1 MALKWFQQPS
11 ERACVVGLDG
21 VPFSMVKRF
30 VAEGVMPRLGAI
42 IAGGA
47 AFRETTVSLPE
58 ISSVSWSSFMTG
70 KNPGEHGIFGFTDL
84 HPGTYTQSFP
94 SFRDLKCD
102 TIWDRLGEQKM
113 RSVVINQPATYPARP
128 VHGALVSGFVAVHL
142 DKSVFPARY
151 LRQLR
156 EINYEIDLDAEL
168 VRDNPTAL
176 FRALH
181 ELLRVREALMDIL
194 WKEEKWNLMEVVIT
208 GTDRL
213 HHFMMDAYEDTA
225 HPNHKDFLD
234 YYRAVDAFVG
244 RVYDRFVADA
254 SEPRNFFVLSDHG
267 FCRTRH
273 EVNINT
279 VLAQHGFLKM
289 SGDDPKRLEN
299 ISEAA
304 VAFGL
309 DPSRIYLHRRGRY
322 PRGGVDDSRADA
334 LMNEISEAFLAL
346 RHDGEEII
354 RKVFRGRD
362 VYSGAASANGPD
374 LILLTKAGFDLKGR
388 LGAPD
393 VIATRRLQGMHTWD
407 DAFVVTGRTDLVPH
421 GRELTLLDVPA
432 MLVAS
437 LGLEPAHA

>member
-21 VPFSMVKRF
+21 VPYSMVQRF
-30 VAEGVMPRLGAI
+30 VRDGVMPRLGDI
-42 IAGGA
+42 IARG

-58 ISSVSWSSFMTG
+58 ISSVSWSTFMTG
-70 KNPGEHGIFGFTDL
+70 RNPGEHGIFGFTDL
-84 HPGTYTQSFP
+84 HAGTYTQSFP
-94 SFRDLKCD
+94 SFRDLKCE
-102 TIWDRLGEQKM
+102 TIWDRLGELKM
-113 RSVVINQPATYPARP
+113 RSVVVNQPATYPARP

-151 LRQLR
+151 LRELR
-156 EINYEIDLDAEL
+156 DMSYEIDLDAEL

-181 ELLRVREALMDIL
+181 ELLRVRERLVDLL

-213 HHFMMDAYEDTA
+213 HHFLFDAYDDPA
-225 HPNHKDFLD
+225 HPHHGDFLD

-244 RVYDRFVADA
+244 RVHDRFAADA
-254 SEPRNFFVLSDHG
+254 GDPRNFFVLSDHG

-279 VLAQHGFLKM
+279 VLRENGFLGF
-289 SGDDPKRLEN
+289 SGADPRRLDSIAE
-299 ISEAA
+299 SA

-322 PRGGVDDSRADA
+322 PRGGVSDAKADS
-334 LMNEISEAFLAL
+334 LLGEIEAAFLAL
-346 RHDGEEII
+346 RHDGEPVI
-354 RKVFRGRD
+354 RHAFRGRD
-362 VYSGAASANGPD
+362 VYSGPVAAQGPD
-374 LILLTKAGFDLKGR
+374 LVLVSSHGFDLKGR
-388 LGAPD
+388 LGAES
-393 VIATRRLQGMHTWD
+393 VISPRRLQGMHTWD
-407 DAFVVTGRTDLVPH
+407 DAFVVTLRNDLVPPS
-421 GRELTLLDVPA
+421 RELTLLDVPA
-432 MLVAS
+432 MLLQS
-437 LGLEPAHA
+437 LGVEIAHA

>member
-11 ERACVVGLDG
+11 QRACVVGLDG
-21 VPFSMVKRF
+21 VPHSMIQRF
-30 VAEGVMPRLGAI
+30 VAEGIMPRLGAI
-42 IAGGA
+42 IAKGTL
-47 AFRETTVSLPE
+47 RETTVSLPE
-58 ISSVSWSSFMTG
+58 ISSVSWSTFMTG

-168 VRDNPTAL
+168 VRDNPPAL

-181 ELLRVREALMDIL
+181 ELLRVREALMDFL
-194 WKEEKWNLMEVVIT
+194 WSEEKWNLMEVVIT

-213 HHFMMDAYEDTA
+213 HHFMMDAYEDAA
-225 HPNHKDFLD
+225 HPHHGDFLD
-234 YYRAVDAFVG
+234 YYRAVDALVG
-244 RVYDRFVADA
+244 RTYDRFIADA
-254 SEPRNFFVLSDHG
+254 SDPRNFFVLSDHG

-279 VLAQHGFLKM
+279 VLAEHGFLKM
-289 SGDDPKRLEN
+289 TGDDPRRMEN

-322 PRGGVDDSRADA
+322 PRGGVDEARADA
-334 LMNEISEAFLAL
+334 LLDEISAAFLAL
-346 RHDGEEII
+346 RHEGEPVI
-354 RKVFRGRD
+354 RRVFRGRD
-362 VYSGAASANGPD
+362 VYSGAVAANGPD
-374 LILLTKAGFDLKGR
+374 LILLSTPGFDLKGR
-388 LGAPD
+388 LGAAQVVAP
-393 VIATRRLQGMHTWD
+393 RRLQGMHTWD
-407 DAFVVTGRTDLVPH
+407 DAFVVTTRTDLVPA
-421 GRELTLLDVPA
+421 GRDLTLLDVPA
-432 MLVAS
+432 MVMQS
-437 LGLEPAHA
+437 LDALPAHA